1 MPFTP
6 PALGHMRLLVVEDD
20 PAMASLLQRAMRKE
34 GYAVTEAATGTDALW
49 QALEHDF
56 DAVVLDAMIPAP
68 DGFEVLR
75 RMRAAG
81 RWAPVLV
88 LTARESI
95 EDRVRGLDVGANDY
109 LVKPFAL
116 AELHARLRALT
127 RRGPVERPVVL
138 EVGSLRLDPVRREVW
153 CGEAAVQ
160 LSPTEFALLEELARH
175 PGEVLTR
182 AHLLAHVWDG
192 SQSGDSNVVDVYVR
206 YLRNKVDRPF
216 GRDTVETVRG
226 VGYRLRDDRG

>member
-1 MPFTP
+1 
-6 PALGHMRLLVVEDD
+6 MRLLVVEDD

-109 LVKPFAL
+109 LVKPFHL
-116 AELHARLRALT
+116 AELVARLRALV
-127 RRGPVERPVVL
+127 RRASAMTPATAEVYLDPAGHRL
-138 EVGSLRLDPVRREVW
+138 VGS
-153 CGEAAVQ
+153 AAW
-160 LSPTEFALLEELARH
+160 LPLTPTEFRLLAALMGSPGTVLRRRELVRTGWAEGSRVNDNTLDQYVARLRKKL
-175 PGEVLTR
+175 GEVEAPLTITT
-182 AHLLAHVWDG
+182 A
-192 SQSGDSNVVDVYVR
+192 
-206 YLRNKVDRPF
+206 
-216 GRDTVETVRG
+216 RG
-226 VGYRLRDDRG
+226 VGYRYG